1 MLYALVFS
9 ICQSAHM
16 AYFST
21 KIVVVVQQATVTV
34 LDAVTP
40 TSYQPVGGV
49 AAEAKPWQVHDKLA
63 MHETELTVYWPSCY
77 NTVYNVMYS
86 WRATVDC

>member
-1 MLYALVFS
+1 MIYGVDLIMSLSENLDSYNYCFEMLYALVFS
-9 ICQSAHM
+9 ICQSARM

-49 AAEAKPWQVHDKLA
+49 AAEAKPC
-63 MHETELTVYWPSCY
+63 MTGT
-77 NTVYNVMYS
+77 
-86 WRATVDC
+86 

>member
-1 MLYALVFS
+1 
-9 ICQSAHM
+9 M

-21 KIVVVVQQATVTV
+21 KIVVVVVQQATVTV

-49 AAEAKPWQVHDKLA
+49 AAEAKPWQLHDKPCMKQNLLYTDLA
-63 MHETELTVYWPSCY
+63 A

-86 WRATVDC
+86 RRATVDC

>member
-1 MLYALVFS
+1 
-9 ICQSAHM
+9 M

-21 KIVVVVQQATVTV
+21 KIVVVVVQQVTVTV

-49 AAEAKPWQVHDKLA
+49 AAEAKP
-63 MHETELTVYWPSCY
+63 
-77 NTVYNVMYS
+77 
-86 WRATVDC
+86 